1 MRIAWLHIIKET
13 GITAQAPE
21 EEARGVM
28 IVNLFSF
35 FTACLVTLYGIVFY
49 FISHE
54 RWVLFPALALC
65 GCFISVIGC
74 NARHWHSLAK
84 VWLQLIFCIVILYYG
99 PTLGETT
106 EVQIL
111 ALLLVAVPF
120 LVFHEKE
127 RRLRTICLLLPLLCL
142 AVLEYNNHKQ
152 LIRPFPLSS
161 EVQYA
166 FRWLI
171 IAVVVLLNMLV
182 IWFYQS
188 SIDRLLEKLRGRNAQ
203 LEEQRT
209 RLDEANALLQ
219 NNNAALEK
227 LVQQRTAELVR
238 KNTILENTLDDLRR
252 KNDQLHNKEEELQQI
267 VAALRD
273 AHMELSAAKEKAEKA
288 SREKS
293 DFVRDISHEIRN
305 PLNAIMGIA
314 HLFMRQSPDREALPA
329 EEHRMMQNM
338 YSASFGLLEMMN
350 NNLEIS
356 RIEQG
361 LKEYIQ
367 PAPFDLREWIQSQT
381 FTYQVLADVKG
392 LQLQLS
398 VASDLPAAIVGD
410 KAHLARILNNL
421 ILNAIKFTP
430 KGKSIQVAYYTGND
444 EATGARWFIRV
455 ADEGIGIPR
464 EKLER
469 IFLPFEQAGRAL
481 YQELGGSGLGLAIA
495 RRLAEKMNGAISV
508 SSPPGQGATFLVSLP
523 LQPAHL
529 PKINTGATA
538 AAAVQAPPGKK
549 VLLMEDN
556 EMNRVI
562 MSKFIRNMGISVDT
576 ADNGIDGLRMAGMLH
591 PDLIILDM
599 RMPGK
604 DGRQVAREIRE
615 DPELCHIPLIA
626 VSADAFT
633 DQQQEALNCGV
644 DEYLV
649 KPVGYGRLQ
658 ELIIKYLAPEVVKG
672 EK

>member
-1 MRIAWLHIIKET
+1 MLMRIAWLHIIKET
-13 GITAQAPE
+13 GLSSRMPE

-35 FTACLVTLYGIVFY
+35 FTACLVTLYGVAFY
-49 FISHE
+49 FISGE
-54 RWVLFPALALC
+54 RWVLFPALFLC
-65 GCFISVIGC
+65 TCFLSVIGC
-74 NARHWHSLAK
+74 NSRHWYSLAK

-106 EVQIL
+106 EVQVL

-127 RRLRTICLLLPLLCL
+127 LTLRTICLMLPLICL
-142 AVLEYNNHKQ
+142 AALEYNNRNH
-152 LIRPFPLSS
+152 IITPFPLSS

-188 SIDRLLEKLRGRNAQ
+188 SIDRLLEKLQGRN
-203 LEEQRT
+203 T
-209 RLDEANALLQ
+209 RLDEANTLLQ
-219 NNNAALEK
+219 TNKAELEK
-227 LVQQRTAELVR
+227 LVEHRTAELTR
-238 KNTILENTLDDLRR
+238 KNTILENTLRDLKH
-252 KNDQLHNKEEELQQI
+252 KNSQLRHKEEELEQI
-267 VAALRD
+267 VAALRN
-273 AHMELSAAKEKAEKA
+273 AQVELSSAKDRAEKA

-314 HLFMRQSPDREALPA
+314 HLFMQRQSSNGSTLSA
-329 EEHRMMQNM
+329 EEHKMMQNM
-338 YSASFGLLEMMN
+338 YSTSFGLLEMMN
-350 NNLEIS
+350 NNLELS

-361 LKEYIQ
+361 LKEQ
-367 PAPFDLREWIQSQT
+367 LQSVPFVLRDWIQSQT

-392 LQLQLS
+392 LTLQQT
-398 VASDLPAAIVGD
+398 VADDLPAAISGD
-410 KAHLARILNNL
+410 STHVARILNNL

-430 KGKSIQVAYYTGND
+430 KGKTIRVHYYAGHD
-444 EATGARWFIRV
+444 AVSLAPRWFIRV
-455 ADEGIGIPR
+455 ADEGIGIPC

-481 YQELGGSGLGLAIA
+481 YRELGGSGLGLAIA
-495 RRLAEKMNGAISV
+495 RRLAEKMDGAITV
-508 SSPPGQGATFLVSLP
+508 DSPPGQGATFIVSLP

-529 PKINTGATA
+529 PETGAA
-538 AAAVQAPPGKK
+538 APSQSIQAPSGKK

-562 MSKFIRNMGISVDT
+562 MSKFIRSMGIAVHT
-576 ADNGIDGLRMAGMLH
+576 TDNGIDGLTMAGVLH
-591 PDLIILDM
+591 PDLIILDV

-604 DGRQVAREIRE
+604 DGLQVAREIRQS
-615 DPELCHIPLIA
+615 PELCHTPLIA
-626 VSADAFT
+626 VSADAFV
-633 DQQQEALNCGV
+633 DQQQEAFDSGV

-649 KPVGYGRLQ
+649 KPVGYARLQ
-658 ELIIKYLAPEVVKG
+658 DLILKYLVQGEVKA
-672 EK
+672 